1 MKANELRI
9 ANKALQVQDWELD
22 EWEEINVGSYS
33 IIDCEN
39 APDEYKP
46 IPLTEELLKRFGFE
60 IKKGACGTS
69 AEIRIGRVNS
79 TDIEIISG
87 RTTTMDTLTEI
98 YALAEDYPV
107 RVLDYGYQM
116 TEADALIVF
125 WDGKNEKTARTISL
139 AEEHGHKVRI
149 VKY

>member
-1 MKANELRI
+1 MKLLI
-9 ANKALQVQDWELD
+9 AGDDTFDDVNLFKEKCDALL
-22 EWEEINVGSYS
+22 
-33 IIDCEN
+33 
-39 APDEYKP
+39 
-46 IPLTEELLKRFGFE
+46 
-60 IKKGACGTS
+60 
-69 AEIRIGRVNS
+69 VNS